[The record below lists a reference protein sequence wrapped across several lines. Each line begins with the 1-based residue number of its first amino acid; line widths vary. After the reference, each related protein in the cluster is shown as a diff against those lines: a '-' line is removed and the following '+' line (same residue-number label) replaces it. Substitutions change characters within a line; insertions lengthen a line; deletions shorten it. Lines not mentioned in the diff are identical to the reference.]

1 MTNQLNYKG
10 YTAIITFD
18 ADDRLFFG
26 RLVGIEDIVTF
37 HDETVDELVQ
47 AFEAA
52 VDGYLEMS
60 TKLGR
65 QPQKPF
71 SGRIT
76 VRIPPSAQAKA
87 AARAAEEGKS
97 LARWAQEQL
106 VRALE

>member
-1 MTNQLNYKG
+1 MTNQLTYKG

-37 HDETVDELVQ
+37 HGETVDELVR

-60 TKLGR
+60 TKLGH

-76 VRIPPSAQAKA
+76 VRIPPNAQAKA